1 MVGNQATGTELT
13 AELHRTA
20 RDVVAYGL
28 DRIDPERD
36 IRIVLIEA
44 GDRSSPACPIA
55 ASVKSRFL
63 QPRSGTHRCSGLCS
77 TSASAGSRLPR
88 EMIPAYAILKR
99 SAAVANRAPLRLPNS
114 GNRTAGF

>member
-20 RDVVAYGL
+20 RGVVAYGL
-28 DRIDPERD
+28 YRIDPERD

-44 GDRSSPACPIA
+44 GTASSPACPIA

-63 QPRSGTHRCSGLCS
+63 
-77 TSASAGSRLPR
+77 
-88 EMIPAYAILKR
+88 
-99 SAAVANRAPLRLPNS
+99 
-114 GNRTAGF
+114 